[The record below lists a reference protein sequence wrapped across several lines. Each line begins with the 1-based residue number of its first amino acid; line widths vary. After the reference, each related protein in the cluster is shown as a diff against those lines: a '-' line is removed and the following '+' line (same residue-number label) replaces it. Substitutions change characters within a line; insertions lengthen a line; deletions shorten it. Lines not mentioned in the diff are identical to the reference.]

1 MDNIFF
7 IGNSNKN
14 DFKSNNLKDNVFFSQ
29 VQDNIVNDFV
39 KKNVSLEQIIER
51 EMFNINTL

>member
-1 MDNIFF
+1 MDNKFF
-7 IGNSNKN
+7 IENSNKN

-51 EMFNINTL
+51 EMFNINKL